1 LYCSMSDVIVGRTP
15 RTLGRAYDDGVIVE
29 LVVWIVRNFDVC
41 TIVFTDCLF
50 YYPEIHLPILSI
62 RFRRLHYQ
70 CITELQRQHQ
80 PLLDWTINI
89 LYDIPNAEDIPISAP
104 SMTRN

>member
-1 LYCSMSDVIVGRTP
+1 MGPVLYCSMSDVIVGRTP

-70 CITELQRQHQ
+70 YNGAAAPASTIVRLDYQN
-80 PLLDWTINI
+80 PLRH
-89 LYDIPNAEDIPISAP
+89 PK
-104 SMTRN
+104 R